1 MLALAFLL
9 PTPSNLGDLAS
20 MYWDNFIIPDLY
32 QQPTDIREK
41 AKKIDMDYA
50 YVRKKMLKE
59 NKFYFC
65 FYQTKEWRELVAL
78 DNNLVLVLLMYYINI
93 KKLKWCIIY
102 SILQALL
109 QTFFGKDF
117 LHFFVALAIVALLLL
132 TGALTAE
139 TYLRWQPFAS

>member
-59 NKFYFC
+59 KNTTFAF
-65 FYQTKEWRELVAL
+65 
-78 DNNLVLVLLMYYINI
+78 I
-93 KKLKWCIIY
+93 KLRKGE
-102 SILQALL
+102 S
-109 QTFFGKDF
+109 
-117 LHFFVALAIVALLLL
+117 LLL
-132 TGALTAE
+132 
-139 TYLRWQPFAS
+139 